1 MTVVPA
7 SRRLLPWWK
16 RWLFRGIALGL
27 AFATL
32 ELLTT
37 LLWWFAD
44 ADTSG
49 NDVRAYQQ
57 SVIQTAEISRDGAEA
72 IHPYLG
78 WVLDPQAMAHHEV
91 VDTARPVNSLG
102 FVDDGP
108 GVLRRDKD
116 VVLVG
121 ITGGSVAMQLS
132 WMGEATLRERLEMH
146 PRFAGKR
153 VVFVRLALSGYKQPQ
168 QLMAVNYLL
177 ALGGELDYL
186 INIDGYNELALSV
199 EENYVHQTSMAYPRM
214 WDHRLQDVVDP
225 RLTSVSAQLLVLR
238 GRRQSVAA
246 MVAKTWLRHSRTAN
260 YLWLQTDRWLQQRQ
274 YALGDQI
281 RVHQEAHGH
290 AFARSGPTNS
300 AADHDTAVED
310 AIQLWA
316 RCSRQL
322 NQLCQ
327 ANGIQYLHVL
337 QPNRHHVGSK
347 PLNEREKSQCMAT
360 NRRMAELIET
370 AYPELIAA
378 GKTLSEEGLAVC
390 DLTQLFAAETDTI
403 YSDCCC
409 HYNQRGNILL
419 ADAIADALLTDR

>member
-1 MTVVPA
+1 MSVSPA
-7 SRRLLPWWK
+7 GRRLLPLWK
-16 RWLFRGIALGL
+16 RWLFRGIALSL
-27 AFATL
+27 AFVIL

-37 LLWWFAD
+37 ALWWFTD
-44 ADTSG
+44 ADTSA
-49 NDVRAYQQ
+49 NDVWDYQQ
-57 SVIQTAEISRDGAEA
+57 SVLQTTELPHDAAEA

-78 WVLDPQAMAHHEV
+78 WVLDPQAMEHMDV
-91 VDTARPVNSLG
+91 GGTARPLNPLG

-108 GVLRRDKD
+108 GVLRRDPH

-132 WMGEATLRERLEMH
+132 WMGGATLRERLETH
-146 PRFAGKR
+146 PRFSGKR
-153 VVFVRLALSGYKQPQ
+153 VQFVRLALGGYKQPQ

-199 EENYVHQTSMAYPRM
+199 EENYVQQTSMAYPRK

-238 GRRQSVAA
+238 GRRQSVAG

-290 AFARSGPTNS
+290 AFARSGPANS
-300 AADHDTAVED
+300 AGDPDAAVEE
-310 AIQLWA
+310 AIQLWS

-327 ANGIQYLHVL
+327 ANGIRYLHVL
-337 QPNRHHVGSK
+337 QPNRHHAGSK
-347 PLNEREKSQCMAT
+347 PLNEREKSQCVAT

-378 GKTLSEEGLAVC
+378 GKTLSEEGLPVC

-409 HYNQRGNILL
+409 HYNQRGNIVL
-419 ADAIADALLTDR
+419 ANAIADALLTDR